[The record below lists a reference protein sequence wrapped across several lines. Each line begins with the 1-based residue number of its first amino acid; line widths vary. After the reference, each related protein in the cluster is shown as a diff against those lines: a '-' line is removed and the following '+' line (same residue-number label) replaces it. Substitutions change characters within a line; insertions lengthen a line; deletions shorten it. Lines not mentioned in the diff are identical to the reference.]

1 MTDADIAII
10 GAGPAGGSMAHAMA
24 CRGWRTVLLDRF
36 PPPRHKAC
44 GEFLSPESLDTL
56 EILGLFPRIASLG
69 PAEMA
74 EARISLHGG
83 SKPLVIP
90 LPGTAWGVSRHA
102 LDHAILQAAL
112 ERGVRWRPGA
122 AVTSVSRQGRDYR
135 IEWREDGQYRA
146 MTARAVIGAWGRNPP
161 SGLRSG
167 ATPPEPPIRP
177 SLRPAWRWRRS
188 LASRASFVGVSCHVT
203 GLTKEPAVEL
213 FFFRGGYAG
222 LAPVEGGHHNLAA
235 LVDRRFFREA
245 GGTVRGVLEAAAR
258 AHAGLGHRWTNA
270 TPVPGSEAAAA
281 PVIVG
286 RGPDPWGAVPHVG
299 DAAAVIPPLCG
310 DGMAMALRSAALCAP
325 LADAFLRG
333 ELATGEWKRLYTQAI
348 CTEWAGPLRW
358 GNMLQRL
365 SATPALLAPLL
376 AAGRLAPVLARRLVR
391 VTRLPG

>member
-1 MTDADIAII
+1 VTDADIAII
-10 GAGPAGGSMAHAMA
+10 GAGPAGGGMAHAMA
-24 CRGWRTVLLDRF
+24 GRGWRTVLLERF
-36 PPPRHKAC
+36 PPPRRKAC
-44 GEFLSPESLDTL
+44 GEFLSPESLDSL
-56 EILGLFPRIASLG
+56 ETLGLFPRVASLG

-74 EARISLHGG
+74 EARISLYAGN
-83 SKPLVIP
+83 KPLVIP

-122 AVTSVSRQGRDYR
+122 AVTSVSRQGRGYR
-135 IEWREDGQYRA
+135 IEWREGGQRRA
-146 MTARAVIGAWGRNPP
+146 MTARAVIGAWGRHPP
-161 SGLRSG
+161 SGLRPG
-167 ATPPEPPIRP
+167 AMTPKPPIRP
-177 SLRPAWRWRRS
+177 PLRPAWRFRQS
-188 LASRASFVGVSCHVT
+188 LSTRASFVGVSCHVT
-203 GLTKEPAVEL
+203 GLAREPAVEL

-222 LAPVEGGHHNLAA
+222 LAPVERGRHNLAA

-258 AHAGLGHRWTNA
+258 ANALLGRRLTKA
-270 TPVPGSEAAAA
+270 SPVPGSEAAAA

-286 RGPDPWGAVPHVG
+286 RRPVPWGAVPHVG

-333 ELATGEWKRLYTQAI
+333 ELAPGEWKRLYTEAI
-348 CTEWAGPLRW
+348 YAEWSGPLRW

-365 SATPALLAPLL
+365 AASPVLLVPLL
-376 AAGRLAPVLARRLVR
+376 AAGRIVPALARGLVR
-391 VTRLPG
+391 ATRLPG